1 MSNTNNISKCE
12 RKKQFGDMMLE
23 LQEIADLSGKS
34 LQLQTE
40 VINLLK
46 SDDPLD
52 RLKIKEL
59 ENEHRILYEK
69 ITELKNVFDEK
80 YPIADIEWDLD
91 DRIK

>member
-80 YPIADIEWDLD
+80 YPIADIE
-91 DRIK
+91 

>member
-46 SDDPLD
+46 SDDPLA
-52 RLKIKEL
+52 RVKIKEL
-59 ENEHRILYEK
+59 ENEHRILNEK
-69 ITELKNVFDEK
+69 INTLKNAFDEK
-80 YPIADIEWDLD
+80 YSQ
-91 DRIK
+91 